1 MPNNS
6 HARREKE
13 KKKQS
18 KKKKTDSLLLR
29 KEDKASKDKAGL
41 DSVAHSLSLSGQDR
55 AIMDTSS
62 PSSLSLAGDEDVN
75 QLYVRGP
82 AQKALLDEFRLS
94 TTEDQRA
101 AMYNK
106 LSEEYPESNAK
117 ELARS
122 HRTAMVTAALEARR
136 RKIQDAQP
144 KSNEPPVRANSFALT
159 LTKEEKRAV
168 FDATKSANPN
178 ADFKT
183 FNEAL
188 GVAVWKADNQKRGII
203 SGGSLGAV
211 DISLSSETDDKG
223 GSDEDS
229 DSSED
234 GLQLIRDDLLR
245 QQQVSPPPLP

>member
-1 MPNNS
+1 MRNNS
-6 HARREKE
+6 RQEKE

-18 KKKKTDSLLLR
+18 KKKRTDSLLLR

-94 TTEDQRA
+94 TTEVQRT
-101 AMYNK
+101 AMYDK

-122 HRTAMVTAALEARR
+122 HHTAMVTAAIEARR
-136 RKIQDAQP
+136 RRIQDGKDRSAP
-144 KSNEPPVRANSFALT
+144 PPSSARKVKATSLALLDLSKEPPVRANPYTLI
-159 LTKEEKRAV
+159 LTKEEKKAV
-168 FDATKSANPN
+168 FEATKLANPN
-178 ADFKT
+178 ADVKMFS
-183 FNEAL
+183 EAL
-188 GVAVWKADNQKRGII
+188 GVIWKTKVEIRIHEPTI
-203 SGGSLGAV
+203 SSQNKNNFFLAR
-211 DISLSSETDDKG
+211 
-223 GSDEDS
+223 
-229 DSSED
+229 
-234 GLQLIRDDLLR
+234 IRN
-245 QQQVSPPPLP
+245 